1 MSSRD
6 ATLRRRRADDPL
18 STFLAYLGEI
28 EQSLVNRN
36 WVQLAGLLR
45 KRRSTHL
52 PREVREELVMLSRAP
67 RESFRAPVQFLRF
80 HHRMMQLAIAGEP
93 LPTAQTELAL
103 DAGAVL
109 TARRA
114 GDGPRRAAASER
126 NVKNTHHDDDQ

>member
-1 MSSRD
+1 MSSR
-6 ATLRRRRADDPL
+6 ATVRRRRADDPL

-36 WVQLAGLLR
+36 WGQLSGLLR
-45 KRRSTHL
+45 KRRSSHL

-80 HHRMMQLAIAGEP
+80 QHRMTQLAIAGEP

-103 DAGAVL
+103 DGGALL

-114 GDGPRRAAASER
+114 GDGPRRVAAGEVR
-126 NVKNTHHDDDQ
+126 FKNPPGDDEG